1 MKNGLKYFEIIKSF
15 ISNPKV
21 FVKHGNME
29 TTISSLI
36 LLEESPA
43 ERCVMQRRRT
53 DCRSSRQSVRP
64 ECESKACK
72 SIFKSWREPIWT
84 AFKQLKHGEPCSN
97 CEKKPFQGKDVKNT
111 NRFGLRIFAKMQR
124 RANGRTPQVIQ
135 SAHYG
140 VLQVEVSS
148 DSFGHLM
155 FGSFLLISVTTFLT
169 ECENPYV
176 KSW

>member
-72 SIFKSWREPIWT
+72 SIFKSWREPI
-84 AFKQLKHGEPCSN
+84 
-97 CEKKPFQGKDVKNT
+97 
-111 NRFGLRIFAKMQR
+111 
-124 RANGRTPQVIQ
+124 
-135 SAHYG
+135 
-140 VLQVEVSS
+140 
-148 DSFGHLM
+148 
-155 FGSFLLISVTTFLT
+155 
-169 ECENPYV
+169 
-176 KSW
+176 